1 MHKEAGRITLA
12 VEMYIFVLAL
22 IFGVLIYILF
32 NVIRLPMAL
41 KWGIA
46 GLLTLLI
53 LLGACI
59 FAPLFGRSVRH
70 SLDGNILHVSYGVL
84 LKYIVNVDFRRFVYI
99 TKIRGPFER
108 MSGVVVLAFYFS
120 GGCVFVPVG
129 DNTKAERYIRK
140 WTQRIR

>member
-84 LKYIVNVDFRRFVYI
+84 LKYIVNVDFRRVVYI

-108 MSGVVVLAFYFS
+108 MSGVVVLA
-120 GGCVFVPVG
+120 
-129 DNTKAERYIRK
+129 
-140 WTQRIR
+140 